1 MDKHNIKINGYNPIT
16 MLWEIELNG
25 KKESVN
31 TLMLER
37 QIAGNIVT
45 IIDKCLDGTSIY
57 NQTSIDNI
65 LFMVKEKYKEKPYI
79 TIKEDYKPFI

>member
-1 MDKHNIKINGYNPIT
+1 MDKHNLKINGYNPIT

-25 KKESVN
+25 KKEYVN

-37 QIAGNIVT
+37 VIAGNIVT
-45 IIDKCLDGTSIY
+45 IIDKYLDGTSIY

-65 LFMVKEKYKEKPYI
+65 LYIVKDKYKNKPYK

>member
-1 MDKHNIKINGYNPIT
+1 MDKYNIKINGYNPIT

-25 KKESVN
+25 KKEFV
-31 TLMLER
+31 TALMLESI
-37 QIAGNIVT
+37 IAENIIK

-57 NQTSIDNI
+57 NQTSIENI
-65 LFMVKEKYKEKPYI
+65 LSMVKEKYKNKPYK

>member
-1 MDKHNIKINGYNPIT
+1 MDKYDIKVNGYNPIT

-25 KKESVN
+25 KKESVT

-37 QIAGNIVT
+37 MIAKNIIT
-45 IIDKCLDGTSIY
+45 IIDKCLDSTSIY
-57 NQTSIDNI
+57 KQTSIEDI
-65 LFMVKEKYKEKPYI
+65 LLMVKEEYKNKPYI